1 MPIGMYFN
9 IPDSQILFLLVIP
22 IFLLAASLLYFF
34 KLKNRPG
41 VFISFNS
48 LLYLNWAAALWVSLV
63 ALTLARFL
71 EYVVDQSL
79 FPAWKAAILVLIVAV
94 FGIFLHIVLTWFKFS
109 IRALTLFAAIGI
121 ITLNVYPGYSTL
133 GAEALREAGLGG
145 GMRVAYRVKESP
157 KDTPKYSPPACGCLV
172 LATTSYVLIGG
183 LDSCSSLARVLL
195 TASKEPRRVREFARN
210 EINIIKVFP
219 EEVVFGLFDHQGIRI
234 LLWYWERDL
243 MMHVNG
249 PVRRVPLRFADR
261 RGDFYILYLIGIC
274 GQDQILHNACSC
286 GICQSRH

>member
-172 LATTSYVLIGG
+172 LAT
-183 LDSCSSLARVLL
+183 
-195 TASKEPRRVREFARN
+195 ASKEPRRVREFARN